1 MGENTYSETYSEKS
15 AGEMYMLVR
24 EEKKIK
30 QRKRSQH
37 TVQHINKTTEMG
49 RNRII
54 DISCTY
60 HRERIR

>member
-49 RNRII
+49 RNQN
-54 DISCTY
+54 Y
-60 HRERIR
+60 